1 MTYQLYHSADT
12 RSFRALWALEEV
24 GARYDLHLLPFPPRV
39 QAPDYLAIN
48 PLGTVP
54 LLIDGAARMVESVAI
69 CQYLAA
75 RHPQRGLGVAPDS
88 PDFAAYLDFL
98 HFGEAALT
106 FPQALM
112 LRYGQFEA
120 PQRRQPQVVADYER
134 WFLYRLAAVEQRL
147 QTAAYMACG
156 HFTMA
161 DIAVG
166 YAVKLAHHV
175 GIDGKLPLSVRAY
188 FDRLQSR
195 PAFLAA
201 MNRQLQ
207 GMD

>member
-1 MTYQLYHSADT
+1 MSYQLYHAADT

-24 GARYDLHLLPFPPRV
+24 EADYDLHLLPFPPRV
-39 QAPDYLAIN
+39 KAPEYLEIN

-54 LLIDGAARMVESVAI
+54 LLIDGPARMVESVAI

-75 RHPQRGLGVAPDS
+75 RHPEYNLQAAPDS

-112 LRYGQFEA
+112 LRYGQFET
-120 PQRRQPQVVADYER
+120 PLRRQPQVVADYER
-134 WFLYRLAAVEQRL
+134 WLFYRLALVERRL
-147 QTAAYMACG
+147 QKSAYLVENR
-156 HFTMA
+156 FTMA
-161 DIAVG
+161 DISVG
-166 YAVKLAHHV
+166 YAVKLTHHV
-175 GIDGKLPLSVRAY
+175 GIDKQLPTSVRTY

-195 PAFLAA
+195 PAFTRATCRQAA
-201 MNRQLQ
+201 L
-207 GMD
+207 

>member
-1 MTYQLYHSADT
+1 MSYQLYHAADT

-24 GARYDLHLLPFPPRV
+24 GATYDLHLLPFPPRV
-39 QAPDYLAIN
+39 KAPDYLGIN

-54 LLIDGAARMVESVAI
+54 LLIDGSARMVESVAI

-75 RHPQRGLGVAPDS
+75 RHPDCNLAVAPGS

-112 LRYGQFEA
+112 LRYGQFET
-120 PQRRQPQVVADYER
+120 PLRRQPQVVADYER
-134 WFLYRLAAVEQRL
+134 WLFYRLTLVEQRL
-147 QTAAYMACG
+147 ETAAYLVENR
-156 HFTMA
+156 FSMA
-161 DIAVG
+161 DISVG
-166 YAVKLAHHV
+166 YAVKLTHHV
-175 GIDGKLPLSVRAY
+175 GIDNKLPPSVRTY

-195 PAFLAA
+195 PAFIKATH
-201 MNRQLQ
+201 RQATL
-207 GMD
+207 G